1 MYKRVAAEVENR
13 LHEIVALISDTI
25 RSRTDTTFR
34 KATGYD
40 YDPRLVVPS
49 PEYLQRCEDAEPGS
63 ALRIMDEW
71 AAEQDERRQQERDAL
86 RRYERRCWFKLW
98 AAFLAAMTMLIV
110 PVLLIETGRLEIGA
124 AMLLFSAA
132 TLTGY
137 FIRRMRRSE
146 DQIATVSDDDT

>member
-71 AAEQDERRQQERDAL
+71 AAEQDERRQQELAAL
-86 RRYERRCWFKLW
+86 RRYEWRCWFKLW
-98 AAFLAAMTMLIV
+98 AAFLAAMAMLV
-110 PVLLIETGRLEIGA
+110 MPVLLIGTSHPEIA
-124 AMLLFSAA
+124 PVMLLLSAA
-132 TLTGY
+132 ALSCC
-137 FIRRMRRSE
+137 FIVWMRRSA
-146 DQIATVSDDDT
+146 DQTPKVSDDDA